1 MFNAAAC
8 AVAVIITLASCGNAV
23 AQNDKKAT
31 KAAVTEITTN
41 DFNSIV
47 YDLSK
52 EGLTYLGT
60 QAAVIDFY
68 APWCGPC
75 QRIAPIMEK
84 LAEEYDGE
92 IVFYKMDVGKNREVA
107 RALNVTSIPAV
118 LYIPVE
124 GEPVMTIGARTK
136 GRFAEEI
143 DTILLGK

>member
-1 MFNAAAC
+1 MYMAAAC
-8 AVAVIITLASCGNAV
+8 AVAIMITLASCSNAV

-31 KAAVTEITTN
+31 KVTEITTN

-60 QAAVIDFY
+60 KAAVIDFY

-107 RALNVTSIPAV
+107 RVLNVTSIPAV

-136 GRFAEEI
+136 GRFSEEI

>member
-8 AVAVIITLASCGNAV
+8 AVAIIITLASCGNAV